1 MQGYS
6 ENAFPEA
13 GQVVSEENKAGDL
26 RAFLLARI
34 KA

>member
-6 ENAFPEA
+6 EMPFQKRA
-13 GQVVSEENKAGDL
+13 VVSEENKAGDL